1 MSGVE
6 RHGSCHPVP
15 ATARTVPWSRDTRP
29 LLPLREDLGPP
40 CHSRNHV
47 SLISRGARGSEAGA
61 RGSGL
66 VAERRSVV
74 VMVRNHDT
82 GLRHR
87 RGLMA
92 QDYDTGRG
100 LSVLPGYAPT
110 RGRSSGR
117 RWAGHVD
124 HRPVHAGRPP
134 RPEHVRRVGV
144 VFWIA
149 SFVCLLVNVTVRQ
162 SEQPTLVLLFCFGFL
177 VGLAMADDG
186 LHHPA
191 LLQLG
196 HAPAVPSER
205 ESFSWAPGPTH
216 FCWSPSSGRSRSSW
230 PSSTCRPCSGCSPPR
245 PSRRSSWH
253 SSWWPRP
260 PPLSRVELEKW
271 ILRRQSRRSRRI
283 PA

>member
-1 MSGVE
+1 
-6 RHGSCHPVP
+6 
-15 ATARTVPWSRDTRP
+15 
-29 LLPLREDLGPP
+29 
-40 CHSRNHV
+40 V

-66 VAERRSVV
+66 AAERRSVV

-100 LSVLPGYAPT
+100 LSVLPGHAPT

-124 HRPVHAGRPP
+124 HRPVPAGRPP

-149 SFVCLLVNVTVRQ
+149 SFVCLLAMNVTVRQ
-162 SEQPTLVLLFCFGFL
+162 SEQPTLGLLFCFGFL
-177 VGLAMADDG
+177 VGLAMADHG
-186 LHHPA
+186 LHHPGA
-191 LLQLG
+191 
-196 HAPAVPSER
+196 APAGPCPGGVVRAR
-205 ESFSWAPGPTH
+205 ELLLGARSNPFLLVAVL
-216 FCWSPSSGRSRSSW
+216 GRSRSSW
-230 PSSTCRPCSGCSPPR
+230 PSSVCRPCSDCSPPR

-253 SSWWPRP
+253 SSWWPRL
-260 PPLSRVELEKW
+260 PPLSRW
-271 ILRRQSRRSRRI
+271 SWRSGSSADSPEG
-283 PA
+283 PARYGPDGPPASAPVRAGW

>member
-40 CHSRNHV
+40 CHSRSHV

-66 VAERRSVV
+66 AAERRSVV

-149 SFVCLLVNVTVRQ
+149 SFVCLLGHERHRPPVRAAYAGVA
-162 SEQPTLVLLFCFGFL
+162 VLLRLPG
-177 VGLAMADDG
+177 GA
-186 LHHPA
+186 
-191 LLQLG
+191 G
-196 HAPAVPSER
+196 H
-205 ESFSWAPGPTH
+205 
-216 FCWSPSSGRSRSSW
+216 GR
-230 PSSTCRPCSGCSPPR
+230 
-245 PSRRSSWH
+245 
-253 SSWWPRP
+253 
-260 PPLSRVELEKW
+260 
-271 ILRRQSRRSRRI
+271 
-283 PA
+283 